1 MPAPPQIRPS
11 KDKDTAVLV
20 YKFSRRIRIPAIIR
34 IPVDRRIFMEFV
46 GGVPLLDAPLD
57 YESRRDAARLVFR
70 RLVLDPLFCDFMN
83 PFSAP
88 NRMPGISWC
97 KRRNMPRSRW
107 CFWTGARLVG
117 SPHRCA
123 TRPLPW
129 RNRSDFYRSELPTRT
144 LATIPRAH
152 PPKSFC
158 IRKNIVGAFRKSARS
173 SIQGAQE
180 LPGALL
186 TKTKKRGKEKT

>member
-11 KDKDTAVLV
+11 EDKDTAVLV

-123 TRPLPW
+123 TRAPMAQPVRFLSV
-129 RNRSDFYRSELPTRT
+129 R
-144 LATIPRAH
+144 ATHANARDYSAGPS
-152 PPKSFC
+152 PKSLC
-158 IRKNIVGAFRKSARS
+158 IRTNNCWRVAEIRAIFHSGSSGITRS
-173 SIQGAQE
+173 PANE
-180 LPGALL
+180 N
-186 TKTKKRGKEKT
+186 KEKRKRKT